1 MSRGTL
7 ERKIQ
12 SPSIFLCLWADM
24 WSGQKRQNE
33 TRSKSAEYWKFPGCL
48 QKNPTY
54 LMTVLFWH
62 GPVSL
67 SLPSDWKLWECRCL
81 ALSGHFCCGCAC
93 SLALSRPLIPSAFF
107 RVWVM
112 VWVNPNYRSN
122 MWRTSES
129 GNPSLIVH
137 SSLKGGPGSLPRKLP
152 IF

>member
-1 MSRGTL
+1 MFEEESDL
-7 ERKIQ
+7 
-12 SPSIFLCLWADM
+12 
-24 WSGQKRQNE
+24 
-33 TRSKSAEYWKFPGCL
+33 
-48 QKNPTY
+48 

-81 ALSGHFCCGCAC
+81 ALSGHFCCGGTW
-93 SLALSRPLIPSAFF
+93 SLALSCPLPPPAFF

-152 IF
+152 IFLKQFTIADRKTQAPAPTQNLLCCKQYSGLITGPSGTDKS